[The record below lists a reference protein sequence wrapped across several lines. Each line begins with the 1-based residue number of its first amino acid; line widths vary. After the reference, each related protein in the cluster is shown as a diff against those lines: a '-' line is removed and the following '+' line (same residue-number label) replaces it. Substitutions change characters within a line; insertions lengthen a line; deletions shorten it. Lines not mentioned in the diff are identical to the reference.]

1 MVILVNSLFVE
12 IYERGP
18 DIHFPAGYWKSK
30 AIRIYDPLE
39 TVTEEHQRKVIQ
51 YLYDE
56 GFILDRRV
64 DCDIIT
70 GEDCNG

>member
-12 IYERGP
+12 VYDKPTGVP
-18 DIHFPAGYWKSK
+18 DSWKSK
-30 AIRIYDPLE
+30 AIRIYDPLG
-39 TVTEEHQRKVIQ
+39 TVTEEHEGTVIQ

-56 GFILDRRV
+56 GFILDRRI
-64 DCDIIT
+64 DCDVIA

>member
-1 MVILVNSLFVE
+1 MVILVHSLFVE
-12 IYERGP
+12 IYDKPTGVPE
-18 DIHFPAGYWKSK
+18 HWKSR

-39 TVTEEHQRKVIQ
+39 DVTEEQERLVIQ

-56 GFILDRRV
+56 GFIEDRRT
-64 DCDIIT
+64 DCEIVT